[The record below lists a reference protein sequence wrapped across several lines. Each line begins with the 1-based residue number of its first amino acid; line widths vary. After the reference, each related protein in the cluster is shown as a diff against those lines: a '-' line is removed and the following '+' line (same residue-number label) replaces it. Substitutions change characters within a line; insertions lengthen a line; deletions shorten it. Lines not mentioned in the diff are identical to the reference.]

1 MYADNYLV
9 EFASQFFMGELE
21 CEKLKDF
28 KGVIAEY
35 DMFIDPENFDYSKF
49 DTVWL
54 KRYSDDLLD
63 KMSKNRHMRN
73 NIIKILKERLADTK
87 DNTYFK
93 ILLKHFV

>member
-9 EFASQFFMGELE
+9 EFASQFYGRIRMW
-21 CEKLKDF
+21 KLKDF